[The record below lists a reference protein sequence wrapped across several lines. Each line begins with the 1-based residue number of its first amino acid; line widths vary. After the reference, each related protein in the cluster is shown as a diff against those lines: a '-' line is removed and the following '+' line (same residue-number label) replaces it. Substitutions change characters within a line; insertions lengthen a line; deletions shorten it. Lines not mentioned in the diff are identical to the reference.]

1 MGRMVRKQIVIEPQ
15 QERAVAEL
23 ATQRGVSQSELI
35 REAIDSYLQEA
46 RAESERDRAFERL
59 MEKFRNAPDLGLTD
73 ENGNRTWTRESLY
86 EDRLRRY

>member
-1 MGRMVRKQIVIEPQ
+1 MGRMVRKQIVIEPE